1 MNQPAGFLAG
11 GLIFTAPIQAMNTP
25 HITVHNHIPADA
37 ASAIENGLNRYNDEI
52 TGYNDRQP
60 LAVLARDPAS
70 GEALGGAYG
79 RSSLGL
85 LFLDL
90 FHLLESLRGQG
101 LGRRI
106 LAAFEEEGRRRGCKH
121 AVLYTISFQAPGF
134 YQKHG
139 WQVFGEIPCDPP
151 GHSRLFLRKAL

>member
-1 MNQPAGFLAG
+1 MRTPEI
-11 GLIFTAPIQAMNTP
+11 LIQS
-25 HITVHNHIPADA
+25 HIPPNEADI
-37 ASAIENGLNRYNDEI
+37 IESGLNRYNDNI
-52 TGYNDRQP
+52 AGYADRQA

-70 GEALGGAYG
+70 GEVLGGAYG

-90 FHLLESLRGQG
+90 FHLPESLRGRG
-101 LGRRI
+101 LGSQI
-106 LAAFEEEGRRRGCKH
+106 LTAFEDEGRRRGCRH

-151 GHSRLFLRKAL
+151 GTSRVFLRKAL